1 MSRTLDLSKEN
12 HPCIH
17 DESEGCI
24 FELPLK
30 VEWVKRE
37 YFEVT
42 ESFFCAVCDCRWE
55 RVNWCPAQHRTVNIL
70 QEPKEGAE

>member
-1 MSRTLDLSKEN
+1 MSRELDYMKEN
-12 HPCIH
+12 HPCVH
-17 DESEGCI
+17 DEASGCI

-30 VEWVKRE
+30 VEWVKRT

-55 RVNWCPAQHRTVNIL
+55 RVNWCDALHRRVIIT
-70 QEPKEGAE
+70 QEPKGDGQ